1 MIINPDK
8 CVACG
13 NCTYVCPMGAI
24 YVDPAIKRATVDS
37 DECVECYTC
46 YNGMSREQL
55 NPTLVRGLRRL
66 FQALRLRF
74 DPEPDVCPTSALEPD
89 ELTWP
94 RLVRRAF
101 SDPLV
106 PHESTGVRGRGTE
119 EVKTNDLTGRVK
131 RGEVNFTIELGRP
144 GVGVRM
150 YDIQKMTMGLA
161 ARGVSFETKNPVTS
175 LMTDVTMGTLQPEI
189 LNEKILSAII
199 EVKVPLPRAQEI
211 IQTVRAVEKQVR
223 TVVVMGA
230 GVRCEEDGAEHE
242 AAPLLEQ
249 LGFTLVRAKTN
260 FGLGRVTN
268 AAAAKQVQS

>member
-1 MIINPDK
+1 
-8 CVACG
+8 
-13 NCTYVCPMGAI
+13 MGAI
-24 YVDPAIKRATVDS
+24 YVDPAINRATVDS

-55 NPTLVRGLRRL
+55 NPTVVRWLRRL
-66 FQALRLRF
+66 FKALRLRF
-74 DPEPDVCPTSALEPD
+74 DPEPDVCPTSALEAD
-89 ELTWP
+89 ELSWP
-94 RLVRRAF
+94 RIVRRAF

-150 YDIQKMTMGLA
+150 SDIQKMTMGLA
-161 ARGVSFETKNPVTS
+161 ELGIAFENKNPITS
-175 LMTDVTMGTLQPEI
+175 LMTDVAKGTLQPEI

-199 EVKVPLPRAQEI
+199 EVKVPLERAEEI
-211 IQTVRAVEKQVR
+211 VRTVRAVEKQVR

-230 GVRCEEDGAEHE
+230 GVRCNDDGSETE
-242 AAPLLEQ
+242 AAPMLEQ
-249 LGFTLVRAKTN
+249 MGFKLIRAKTN

-268 AAAAKQVQS
+268 AETAKQEQA